1 MLPRIIPVITLSAI
15 VLAGCSMA
23 QEDKSSLHL
32 PIGDSARKDKTV
44 DLVLDGIADT
54 ATGELIAPEALAE
67 RLADTGLVFV
77 GETHTNLDFH
87 NVQLRVIRALH
98 EAGREVLIGLEMF
111 PYTQQPSLD
120 RWNKGE
126 FSEAEFVE
134 QAEWYKYWGYHWNYY
149 RDIFTYARDNGI
161 RMYGVNTPRDVVTA
175 VRKKGF
181 KDLTPEEAANFPHPV
196 SPATDEQRRMY
207 KSFFDPDDALHMTD
221 EAVDGMLRAQTVW
234 DATMGWNAVQ
244 ALLDHG
250 GDNAVMV
257 VLIGSGH
264 VTYGLGAE
272 RQTSPYYDGGI
283 ASVIPVEI
291 RDDEGKEI
299 DKVQASYANFIWGL
313 PKQESE
319 AYPSFGVS
327 LMGAIGDQPT
337 KIIQVSEDSVA
348 ERAGIVVGDVLKSIN
363 GQEVDSGT
371 TLKIIVADWRW
382 GDVVSVGIEHEGES
396 RELKVPIRRPGID

>member
-1 MLPRIIPVITLSAI
+1 MLLNIIPAVTLSAV
-15 VLAGCSMA
+15 VLAGCSPA
-23 QEDKSSLHL
+23 QTDQSSLHL
-32 PIGDSARKDKTV
+32 PIGDPARKDKQV
-44 DLVLDGIADT
+44 ALELDGITDT
-54 ATGELIAPEALAE
+54 ATAEVIAPEVLAE
-67 RLADTGLVFV
+67 RLADAGLVFV

-87 NVQLRVIRALH
+87 NVQLRVIRALQ
-98 EAGREVLIGLEMF
+98 EAGREVMVGLEMF
-111 PYTQQPSLD
+111 PYTQQPLLD
-120 RWNKGE
+120 RWSNGE
-126 FSEAEFVE
+126 FTESEFVE

-149 RDIFTYARDNGI
+149 RDIFNFARENGI
-161 RMYGVNTPRDVVTA
+161 RMYGVNTPREVVTA

-181 KDLTPEEAANFPHPV
+181 KDLTEEEAANFPHPV
-196 SPATDEQRRMY
+196 KPATDEQRRMY

-221 EAVDGMLRAQTVW
+221 EAVEGMLRAQTVW
-234 DATMGWNAVQ
+234 DATMGWNALQ

-272 RQTSPYYDGGI
+272 RQTAPYYDGRI

-291 RDDEGKEI
+291 RDDEGDAIE
-299 DKVQASYANFIWGL
+299 KVQASYANFIWGL
-313 PKQESE
+313 PKQEAE

-327 LMGAIGDQPT
+327 LMGAIGDEPT
-337 KIIQVSEDSVA
+337 KIIQVSEDSIA

-371 TLKIIVADWRW
+371 TLKKIVSNWRW
-382 GDVVSVGIEHEGES
+382 GDVVRVGIEHEGEA
-396 RELKVPIRRPGID
+396 REISVPVRRLDDD